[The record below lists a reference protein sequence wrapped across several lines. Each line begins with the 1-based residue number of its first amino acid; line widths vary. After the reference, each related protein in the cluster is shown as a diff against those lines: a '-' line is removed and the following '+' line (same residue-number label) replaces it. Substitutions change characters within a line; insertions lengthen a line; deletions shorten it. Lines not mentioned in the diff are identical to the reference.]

1 MEKLVSITG
10 KCTDKAALF
19 TESSNQINVTTPPS
33 NLTQLTGYGGK
44 NTQMKN
50 YHLCFD
56 LRLVQMK
63 NHMSHFHDELF
74 LQLPCLSNQLKEGGK

>member
-33 NLTQLTGYGGK
+33 NLTQSTGYGGK
-44 NTQMKN
+44 NTQMKKIII
-50 YHLCFD
+50 Y
-56 LRLVQMK
+56 VWI
-63 NHMSHFHDELF
+63 
-74 LQLPCLSNQLKEGGK
+74 